1 LFRSFIVIVFPKSL
15 RSTYHPFIIIFH
27 GTKREHDKGNILLC
41 VWIIFNIF
49 RLKRLKNKKIPE
61 NGCPRLHT
69 GNDQAIYSKAS
80 CLGPPTLRKMEN
92 TFRARPVCFSLGLIS
107 LAKPVSKSIRL
118 AVSGRSWTEFGQWA
132 GWAGPKILSA
142 CSVLL
147 AAAGGQRAVECKRP
161 YENLRVYLFF
171 FLLNLNM

>member
-1 LFRSFIVIVFPKSL
+1 
-15 RSTYHPFIIIFH
+15 
-27 GTKREHDKGNILLC
+27 
-41 VWIIFNIF
+41 
-49 RLKRLKNKKIPE
+49 
-61 NGCPRLHT
+61 
-69 GNDQAIYSKAS
+69 
-80 CLGPPTLRKMEN
+80 MEN

-161 YENLRVYLFF
+161 FENLRVYLFF
-171 FLLNLNM
+171 FPFEFEHVANLNALYIRINFVSYNVS